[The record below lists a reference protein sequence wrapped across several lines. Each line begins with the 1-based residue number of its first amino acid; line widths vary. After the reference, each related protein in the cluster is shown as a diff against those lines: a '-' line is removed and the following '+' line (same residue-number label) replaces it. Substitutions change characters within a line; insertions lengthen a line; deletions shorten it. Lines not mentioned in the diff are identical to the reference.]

1 MNKKTYIN
9 FALVMAIILVLN
21 FLGSFYYKRFDLTE
35 EKRYSLSKPTKEFL
49 KNLDD
54 IVSIQVFLTGKG
66 LPAGL
71 KELEYSTSNI
81 LNEFKAYAGKKIEY
95 EFVNINEYD
104 AETKKDVIKYLKEQG
119 LSPINL
125 QVVDDDEKK
134 QKIIFPGAIV
144 KYRGRNMSI
153 TLLENQIGKNQF
165 DIINNSIA
173 LLEYKFANAIQKL
186 GNAKQPF
193 VAFTQ
198 GNGELN
204 QLQIASLLEAMQH
217 KFFKVEGINLSE
229 SYRINPLI
237 DIIVIAKPT
246 IKFTEKD
253 KYKIDQFIM
262 NGGKV
267 IWALEGMNAEMDSL
281 QTQDFFMADA
291 KDVNLGDQMFKYGVR
306 INEDLIQDLQNT
318 PISLVTGELNG
329 QPQLQNFPWLF
340 NPIMFSSEK
349 HAIVKNLEPIKST
362 FVSTLDTIKN
372 KGIKKTFLLTTSKY
386 SKALM
391 NPVRVFLGL
400 VQDKPNPS
408 NFKQEH
414 LPTAVLLEGE
424 FTSVFKGRLT
434 KQFLENSDTV
444 KNLKFKEKS
453 KPTKMIIISDG
464 DLFVNEIEKGKPL
477 PLGFDRNSKIN
488 YGNKTFILNCLEY
501 LIDDNNLIETR
512 NKEIKLRQ
520 LDPIKTKEEK
530 WFWQQINL
538 ILPSLLVALFG
549 LVFYF
554 VRKKK
559 FAN

>member
-1 MNKKTYIN
+1 
-9 FALVMAIILVLN
+9 
-21 FLGSFYYKRFDLTE
+21 
-35 EKRYSLSKPTKEFL
+35 
-49 KNLDD
+49 
-54 IVSIQVFLTGKG
+54 
-66 LPAGL
+66 
-71 KELEYSTSNI
+71 
-81 LNEFKAYAGKKIEY
+81 
-95 EFVNINEYD
+95 
-104 AETKKDVIKYLKEQG
+104 
-119 LSPINL
+119 
-125 QVVDDDEKK
+125 
-134 QKIIFPGAIV
+134 
-144 KYRGRNMSI
+144 
-153 TLLENQIGKNQF
+153 
-165 DIINNSIA
+165 
-173 LLEYKFANAIQKL
+173 
-186 GNAKQPF
+186 
-193 VAFTQ
+193 
-198 GNGELN
+198 
-204 QLQIASLLEAMQH
+204 
-217 KFFKVEGINLSE
+217 
-229 SYRINPLI
+229 
-237 DIIVIAKPT
+237 
-246 IKFTEKD
+246 
-253 KYKIDQFIM
+253 
-262 NGGKV
+262 
-267 IWALEGMNAEMDSL
+267 
-281 QTQDFFMADA
+281 
-291 KDVNLGDQMFKYGVR
+291 
-306 INEDLIQDLQNT
+306 
-318 PISLVTGELNG
+318 
-329 QPQLQNFPWLF
+329 
-340 NPIMFSSEK
+340 MFSSEK
-349 HAIVKNLEPIKST
+349 HAIVKNLEPVKST